1 MTLNLETDRL
11 LIRNLIDDTQ
21 RNFVRFNER
30 LKEKVGRAQ

>member
-30 LKEKVGRAQ
+30 LKEKMERAQ

>member
-21 RNFVRFNER
+21 RIFVRFNER
-30 LKEKVGRAQ
+30 LKEKVKRAQ